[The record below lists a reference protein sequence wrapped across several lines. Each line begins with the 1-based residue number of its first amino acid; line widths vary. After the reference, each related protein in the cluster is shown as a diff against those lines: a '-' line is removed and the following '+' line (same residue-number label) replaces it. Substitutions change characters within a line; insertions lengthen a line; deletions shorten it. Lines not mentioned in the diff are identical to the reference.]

1 MAEKN
6 QIKFI
11 ELLCSKLCHDLIS
24 PIGAISNGLEF
35 LEQEDNDLNEEAM
48 KLVKKSSRQ
57 AAKKLAYYR
66 IALGTAG
73 SEDFIQCNTVVDLIE
88 KFSVEKN
95 LAINWSGLEDNAQS
109 KFAKSSGK
117 LLLNLALI
125 SFDSLPRGGRVD
137 ITVSKNIETPDM
149 MISINGE
156 HCNLHKDV
164 KTILENDIYDDLLTV
179 RNILAFH
186 CKQLALLC
194 SKKIEFQG
202 ELKNHI
208 VLKVV

>member
-1 MAEKN
+1 MTKKN
-6 QIKFI
+6 KIEFI
-11 ELLCSKLCHDLIS
+11 ETLCSKLCHDLIG
-24 PIGAISNGLEF
+24 PIGAINNGLEF
-35 LEQEDNDLNEEAM
+35 LEQGDDDLNEEAM

-73 SEDFIQCNTVVDLIE
+73 SGDSIQCNTIVDLIE
-88 KFSVEKN
+88 KFAIEKN
-95 LAINWSGLEDNAQS
+95 LVINWFGMEDHAQS
-109 KFAKSSGK
+109 KFGKSSGK
-117 LLLNLALI
+117 LLLNLVLI
-125 SFDSLPRGGRVD
+125 LFDSLPRGGRVE

-164 KTILENDIYDDLLTV
+164 KTVLEDDISDDLLTV

-194 SKKIEFQG
+194 SKKIEFQ
-202 ELKNHI
+202 EVFKNHI